1 MSEKKVKRAPS
12 GRSKARELAMW
23 ALYQWQIAGTDERE
37 IYNYF
42 LLDTKGSKLNLDYIA
57 SLVGEYIEE
66 MENASLEDFNAR
78 YFSGADPKY
87 FKELILK
94 IPPMSEELDQVLSA
108 FADRP
113 LDQLDPVERAILMIG
128 AYELR
133 DRLDVPYR
141 VVINEAVEM
150 AKFYGAEDGHR
161 YVNAL
166 LDKAAGELRKV
177 EQQAR
182 RAPR

>member
-1 MSEKKVKRAPS
+1 MPDNKVRRAPS
-12 GRSKARELAMW
+12 GRSKSRELAMW
-23 ALYQWQIAGTDERE
+23 ALYQWQVAGTDERE
-37 IYNYF
+37 IYKQF

-57 SLVGEYIEE
+57 DLVGEYIEE
-66 MENASLEDFNAR
+66 MENASLDDFNAR
-78 YFSGADPKY
+78 YFSGADPRY

-94 IPPMSEELDQVLSA
+94 IPPLSDELDKVLSN

-113 LDQLDPVERAILMIG
+113 IDQLDPVERSILLIG
-128 AYELR
+128 VYELR
-133 DRLDVPYR
+133 ERLDVPYR

-161 YVNAL
+161 YVNAM

-182 RAPR
+182 RKPG

>member
-1 MSEKKVKRAPS
+1 MPDNKTRRAPS

-23 ALYQWQIAGTDERE
+23 ALYQWQVAGTDERD
-37 IYNYF
+37 IYKQF
-42 LLDTKGSKLNLDYIA
+42 LLDTSGSKLNLDYIA
-57 SLVGEYIEE
+57 GLVGEYIEE
-66 MENASLEDFNAR
+66 MENASLDDFNAR
-78 YFSGADPKY
+78 YFSGADPRY

-94 IPPMSEELDQVLSA
+94 IPPMADELDEVLST

-113 LDQLDPVERAILMIG
+113 IDQLDPVERGILLIG
-128 AYELR
+128 VYELR

-166 LDKAAGELRKV
+166 LDKAAGELRKL
-177 EQQAR
+177 EQQVR
-182 RAPR
+182 RKPG

>member
-1 MSEKKVKRAPS
+1 MPDNKTTRAPS

-23 ALYQWQIAGTDERE
+23 ALYQWQVAGTDERD
-37 IYNYF
+37 IYNQF
-42 LLDTKGSKLNLDYIA
+42 LLDAKGSKLDLDYIA
-57 SLVGEYIEE
+57 GLVGEYLEE
-66 MENASLEDFNAR
+66 MENASLEEFNAR
-78 YFSGADPKY
+78 YFSGADPRY

-94 IPPMSEELDQVLSA
+94 IPPLSDELEQVLGA

-113 LDQLDPVERAILMIG
+113 LDQLDPVERSILMIG

-166 LDKAAGELRKV
+166 LDKAAGELRKL

-182 RAPR
+182 RKPG